1 MWTAARERI
10 LAPLTATAPARGAQR
25 PRSSALRTCC
35 DRDAARA
42 SDSAANRATSSS
54 IDCGSCR
61 GCGFCCGFYSGDAAS
76 RHHSCATMRPW
87 VPEEGVRTHPREVA
101 GTAPPS
107 TADRA
112 TGQRQAGQAPAV
124 TAVRAIHL
132 RASEACRAQQTM
144 MVASATLA
152 AQAIARSS
160 QHAPGSTSPSS
171 MVSGT
176 QTLPR
181 PAPKLWPLARAPGA
195 SVPQVSSPTWQKL
208 PPFLQK
214 SVRYDAI
221 LLASHAETLRSC
233 LPAWRWPTH
242 NARCSSVLAISAY
255 LRRRSMSN
263 ALRYCASLR

>member
-124 TAVRAIHL
+124 TVVRAIHL
-132 RASEACRAQQTM
+132 RASEACRAADDDGSERHACRTGDRPEFTTRTWLHLTLLHGERN
-144 MVASATLA
+144 ADTPKTGPKALATCARTRRLGA
-152 AQAIARSS
+152 AGELTHMAEATPI
-160 QHAPGSTSPSS
+160 
-171 MVSGT
+171 
-176 QTLPR
+176 
-181 PAPKLWPLARAPGA
+181 PAE
-195 SVPQVSSPTWQKL
+195 
-208 PPFLQK
+208 
-214 SVRYDAI
+214 VR
-221 LLASHAETLRSC
+221 T
-233 LPAWRWPTH
+233 
-242 NARCSSVLAISAY
+242 V
-255 LRRRSMSN
+255 
-263 ALRYCASLR
+263 